1 MAYSYRMSN
10 TELLIK
16 EIQTLTDDC
25 AGEVLDFVGYLKQK
39 YPESASEKPYVCP
52 VCGKME
58 HVPNAEAIAA
68 MQEVNDMIDGKIS
81 AQSFHSLDELL
92 EDMES

>member
-1 MAYSYRMSN
+1 MVYSYGMSN

-39 YPESASEKPYVCP
+39 HLESASEKPYVCP
-52 VCGKME
+52 VCGKTE
-58 HVPNAEAIAA
+58 HIPNAEAVAA
-68 MQEVNDMIDGKIS
+68 MQEVNNMIDGKIP
-81 AQSFHSLDELL
+81 AQGFYSLDELL